1 MVLVMKICIDA
12 GHGGKDPGAVTT
24 SGGVAIREKDLN
36 LRLSEVLSDRLVAV
50 EHEVLLTRPK
60 DVYLTPYSRLWMAD
74 RWGAEIFIS
83 LHCNASDNPAA
94 HGMEVLYR
102 DEENDLLL
110 AEFVLQAMLEAVP
123 EITKRGVKDDEVDL
137 GRRLAVLGNFALPA
151 CLVEVG
157 FITNEGDLDAIQ
169 RFEDV
174 AGGIAEGVSRYVEF
188 TGNRERPIV

>member
-1 MVLVMKICIDA
+1 MKICIDA

-36 LRLSEVLSDRLVAV
+36 MSLAEALRILLEKN
-50 EHEVLLTRPK
+50 HEVFLTRHADK
-60 DVYLTPYSRLWMAD
+60 DVYLAPYSRIWMAEK
-74 RWGAEIFIS
+74 WGADILIS

-110 AEFVLQAMLEAVP
+110 AQPILAALLEAVP
-123 EITKRGVKDDEVDL
+123 ELQSRGVKDDEEDL
-137 GRRLAVLGNFALPA
+137 GRKLAVLGNFLLPA

-174 AGGIAEGVSRYVEF
+174 AGGIAEGVRRYCEF
-188 TGNRERPIV
+188 IENRDRPIV